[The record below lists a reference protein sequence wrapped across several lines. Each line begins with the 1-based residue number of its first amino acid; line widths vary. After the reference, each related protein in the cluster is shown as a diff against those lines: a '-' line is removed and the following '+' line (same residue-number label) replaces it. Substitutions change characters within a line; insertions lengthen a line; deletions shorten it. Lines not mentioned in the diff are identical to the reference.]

1 MNEREK
7 MTLMDDSSLVG
18 PEGITLYKMDA
29 LGAQADSHSSLKL
42 KLFLFY
48 ASFQLW
54 SSREYAHKYVDD
66 IARAQQQARSDQ
78 LL

>member
-29 LGAQADSHSSLKL
+29 QDTDSHSSLKL

-54 SSREYAHKYVDD
+54 STLKY
-66 IARAQQQARSDQ
+66 
-78 LL
+78 